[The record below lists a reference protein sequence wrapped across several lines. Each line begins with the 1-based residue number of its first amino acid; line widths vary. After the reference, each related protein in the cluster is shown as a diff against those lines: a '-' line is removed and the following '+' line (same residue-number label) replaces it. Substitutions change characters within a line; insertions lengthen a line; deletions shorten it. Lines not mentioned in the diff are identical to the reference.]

1 MAHIPV
7 LLEETIKGLNLKAGD
22 VYVDGTLGSGGH
34 AKAVV
39 ESLDGKVTVVGFDRE
54 RDALERSERLLA
66 SVGAKPVLINDSFRN
81 IASRL
86 QEQGFDE
93 VNGVLMDIGI
103 SSVQLDD
110 SGRGF
115 TFQKDEPLLMTM
127 EDTIIPDVTLT
138 AYDLV
143 NTSPETALA
152 DIIYAYGE
160 DTFARRIAKAIVE
173 ARERAPIKTTFDLVR
188 VVESAIPSRFQ
199 KGKTNP
205 ATKTFQALRIAVND
219 ELGALTQGI
228 DGAFEMLAPGGRL
241 AIITFHSLEDRIV
254 KNKFRDLQHAD
265 KAKLV
270 TKKPI
275 VPSEKEIKS
284 NPRSRSAKLRIIE
297 KI

>member
-7 LLEETIKGLNLKAGD
+7 LLEETITGLNLKPGA

-34 AKAVV
+34 AAAAFQSQKN
-39 ESLDGKVTVVGFDRE
+39 VTIIGFDRE
-54 RDALERSERLLA
+54 GDAIKRAGKLLA
-66 SVGAKPVLINDSFRN
+66 SLGAKPVLINDSFRN
-81 IASRL
+81 IASQL
-86 QEQGFDE
+86 KDHGFTSVDAI
-93 VNGVLMDIGI
+93 LMDIGI

-127 EDTIIPDVTLT
+127 EDEIIPDVTLT

-143 NTSPETALA
+143 NTSSESAIA

-160 DTFARRIAKAIVE
+160 DTFARRIAKGIVE
-173 ARERAPIKTTFDLVR
+173 AREIAPIKTTFDLVR
-188 VVESAIPSRFQ
+188 VVEASIPARFR

-205 ATKTFQALRIAVND
+205 ATKTFQAFRIAVND
-219 ELGALTQGI
+219 ELGALRQGI
-228 DGAFEMLAPGGRL
+228 TGALEMLAPGGRL

-254 KNKFRDLQHAD
+254 KNAFRDAQTEGIVD
-265 KAKLV
+265 II

-275 VPSEKEIKS
+275 VPTDTESKS
-284 NPRSRSAKLRIIE
+284 NPRSRSAKLRIVE
-297 KI
+297 KA